1 MTRLYSVEFRFGTRS
16 EQKIKCLVRSQA
28 TRGRIFEDP
37 IAEKYGATFVHDLLL
52 ASLFFAVVLSPLA
65 INAWQDWVEG
75 LRLRREAEDVAGG
88 LEVGAALV
96 E

>member
-1 MTRLYSVEFRFGTRS
+1 VCIE
-16 EQKIKCLVRSQA
+16 KIKCLVRSQA
-28 TRGRIFEDP
+28 TRGRIFEVP
-37 IAEKYGATFVHDLLL
+37 NAEKYGAPFVHDLLL

-65 INAWQDWVEG
+65 IHAWQDWMEG
-75 LRLRREAEDVAGG
+75 VRLRREAEDAAGG